1 MAVKIQQLF
10 PPTFLNHA
18 SPSLLP
24 LRALNEMW
32 KCQNMLRGLVKELL
46 DLHKLPVVCG
56 CKHITETF
64 TYIISTTRLMYTM
77 LFSASAVW
85 GQQHGHV
92 WEANEYCQWV
102 KALSSISPHASWC
115 VLIFLWKFSACQ
127 DSLFDCLY
135 VHREPARCWKGT
147 GLHEEIQP
155 SSWWGREAPC
165 AAGDAHQ
172 PDLLLQTGRDLC
184 GELPSSAVSIFNLV
198 SSVSWKKS

>member
-1 MAVKIQQLF
+1 MKIQQLF

-64 TYIISTTRLMYTM
+64 TYIISNTRLMYTM

-135 VHREPARCWKGT
+135 IQRTCQMLERHRTSWRNSTKFLVRTRSSVCSWRC
-147 GLHEEIQP
+147 
-155 SSWWGREAPC
+155 
-165 AAGDAHQ
+165 
-172 PDLLLQTGRDLC
+172 
-184 GELPSSAVSIFNLV
+184 SSARLAPANRPR
-198 SSVSWKKS
+198 SVWWVAFFSRFHF

>member
-1 MAVKIQQLF
+1 
-10 PPTFLNHA
+10 
-18 SPSLLP
+18 
-24 LRALNEMW
+24 MW

-115 VLIFLWKFSACQ
+115 VLIFLWKFSENVKI
-127 DSLFDCLY
+127 LFL
-135 VHREPARCWKGT
+135 T
-147 GLHEEIQP
+147 
-155 SSWWGREAPC
+155 
-165 AAGDAHQ
+165 
-172 PDLLLQTGRDLC
+172 
-184 GELPSSAVSIFNLV
+184 VSIFTENLPDAGKAQDFMKKFNQVLGEDEKLRVQLEMLISPTCSCKQAEICVV
-198 SSVSWKKS
+198 SCLLQPFPFLTWFRVFPGKSRNGEAYKRAGSSQMTKNIQRLIFNILK